1 MPIFQVSSSTVQ
13 PPGPLKKRPRR
24 VHQWWYAVLRRLVVG
39 GLIIAALAAL
49 LGKLGLSSLFFILLP
64 VCVSIIM
71 ARSYLYNRNMFLLTT
86 GLALIYFG
94 AVTGW
99 ELLTHRPG
107 TSEIIVVTTT
117 LALAVLF
124 EPARARVQ
132 SFMEQRFHLRDDET
146 VKAVEAFNSTLREEI
161 DLDQLRE
168 RLFAVVQKTMQP
180 QSVSVWV
187 RKAVQNDTGSL
198 PAQAGWREKG
208 SQAQREEYQR
218 EMQAVQEPAEDSFHS
233 IMHSEVNVADN
244 DPIIIYTLSHPGV
257 VEVDRLQL
265 DSPVVHNLKTNEVEI
280 ALPLASQGE
289 LIGLLNLG
297 PRLNGQKYTHED
309 RALLNTL
316 AARVAPAL
324 RVAQMVYERQV
335 QVRERERIEQELR
348 TAQDI
353 QHSLLPKDV
362 PLLPGWHIAPYYQ
375 PAREVGGDFYD
386 FLPFANGR
394 LGLVIG
400 DVTDKGIP
408 AALVMATTHTML
420 RTVAQEH
427 VSPGEA
433 LARVN
438 ELLYA
443 EIPPRMFVT
452 CFYAILDPGNG
463 RMKYANAGHELPY
476 RRHSDGVSEL
486 RATGMPLGM
495 MPESSYEEREVTLAP
510 GESVLFYSD
519 GLVEAHNTTHEM
531 FDYSR
536 LSALIEAHLGGPALI
551 EFLLSE
557 LATFTGEH
565 WEQEDDLTMV
575 TLSRGETC

>member
-1 MPIFQVSSSTVQ
+1 MTLFQVSSRTVQ
-13 PPGPLKKRPRR
+13 PPGPPKKRPRR
-24 VHQWWYAVLRRLVVG
+24 VHQRWYAVLRRLVVG

-117 LALAVLF
+117 LSLAVLF
-124 EPARARVQ
+124 EPARAHVQ

-168 RLFAVVQKTMQP
+168 RLFAVVQKIMQP

-187 RKAVQNDTGSL
+187 RKTVQNDTGSL

-218 EMQAVQEPAEDSFHS
+218 EMQAVPEPVEDSFHS
-233 IMHSEVNVADN
+233 IMYSEVNVAGN
-244 DPIIIYTLSHPGV
+244 DPIIIYTLSHPGA

-265 DSPVVHNLKTNEVEI
+265 DSPIVHNLKTNGVEI

-297 PRLNGQKYTHED
+297 PRLNGQEYTHED

-316 AARVAPAL
+316 AAQVAPAL

-353 QHSLLPKDV
+353 QRSLLPKDV
-362 PLLPGWHIAPYYQ
+362 PLLPGWQIAPYYQ

-408 AALVMATTHTML
+408 AALVMATTHIML

-452 CFYAILDPGNG
+452 CFYAILDPGSG

-486 RATGMPLGM
+486 QATGMPLGM
-495 MPESSYEEREVTLAP
+495 MPGSSYEEREVTLAP

-531 FDYSR
+531 FDYGR
-536 LSALIEAHLGGPALI
+536 LSALIGAHPGGPALI

>member
-1 MPIFQVSSSTVQ
+1 
-13 PPGPLKKRPRR
+13 
-24 VHQWWYAVLRRLVVG
+24 
-39 GLIIAALAAL
+39 
-49 LGKLGLSSLFFILLP
+49 
-64 VCVSIIM
+64 
-71 ARSYLYNRNMFLLTT
+71 
-86 GLALIYFG
+86 
-94 AVTGW
+94 
-99 ELLTHRPG
+99 
-107 TSEIIVVTTT
+107 
-117 LALAVLF
+117 
-124 EPARARVQ
+124 
-132 SFMEQRFHLRDDET
+132 
-146 VKAVEAFNSTLREEI
+146 
-161 DLDQLRE
+161 
-168 RLFAVVQKTMQP
+168 
-180 QSVSVWV
+180 
-187 RKAVQNDTGSL
+187 
-198 PAQAGWREKG
+198 
-208 SQAQREEYQR
+208 
-218 EMQAVQEPAEDSFHS
+218 MQAVQEPVNDPGDHEGRPYISAAWSEECRGGPRGRPDHSQVLQAVQDPVADSFHS

-244 DPIIIYTLSHPGV
+244 DPIIIYALSHPGA

-265 DSPVVHNLKTNEVEI
+265 DSPVVHNWKTNGVEI
-280 ALPLASQGE
+280 ALRMASQGE
-289 LIGLLNLG
+289 LIGVLNLG
-297 PRLNGQKYTHED
+297 PRLNGQEYTHED

-316 AARVAPAL
+316 AAQVAPAL
-324 RVAQMVYERQV
+324 RVAQMVYER

-362 PLLPGWHIAPYYQ
+362 PLLPGWQLAPYYQ

-386 FLPFANGR
+386 FLPFENGR

-408 AALVMATTHTML
+408 AALVMAATHTML

-427 VSPGEA
+427 VSAGEA

-452 CFYAILDPGNG
+452 CFYAILDPGSG

-486 RATGMPLGM
+486 RATGMPLAM
-495 MPESSYEEREVTLAP
+495 MPGGSYEEPELTLP
-510 GESVLFYSD
+510 PPDSVLFYTD
-519 GLVEAHNTTHEM
+519 GLPAAHNTTHQM

-536 LSALIEAHLGGPALI
+536 LSALIEAHPGGPALI

-557 LATFTGEH
+557 LATFTGKH

>member
-1 MPIFQVSSSTVQ
+1 MPIFQVSSRTVQ
-13 PPGPLKKRPRR
+13 PPGPPKKRPRR
-24 VHQWWYAVLRRLVVG
+24 VHQRWYAVLRRLVVG

-71 ARSYLYNRNMFLLTT
+71 ARSYLYNRKMFLLTT

-94 AVTGW
+94 GVTGW

-117 LALAVLF
+117 LALAVFF

-161 DLDQLRE
+161 DLDQLRV

-187 RKAVQNDTGSL
+187 RKAVQNDPGDHEGRPYISAASSEACRGD
-198 PAQAGWREKG
+198 PRGRPDH
-208 SQAQREEYQR
+208 SQAL
-218 EMQAVQEPAEDSFHS
+218 QAVQDPVADSFHS

-244 DPIIIYTLSHPGV
+244 DPIIIYALSHAGA

-265 DSPVVHNLKTNEVEI
+265 DSPVVHNLKTNGVEI

-297 PRLNGQKYTHED
+297 PRLNGQEYTHED

-316 AARVAPAL
+316 AAQVAPAL

-353 QHSLLPKDV
+353 QRSLLPEDV
-362 PLLPGWHIAPYYQ
+362 PLLPGWQVAPYYQ

-420 RTVAQEH
+420 R
-427 VSPGEA
+427 P
-433 LARVN
+433 
-438 ELLYA
+438 
-443 EIPPRMFVT
+443 
-452 CFYAILDPGNG
+452 
-463 RMKYANAGHELPY
+463 
-476 RRHSDGVSEL
+476 
-486 RATGMPLGM
+486 
-495 MPESSYEEREVTLAP
+495 
-510 GESVLFYSD
+510 
-519 GLVEAHNTTHEM
+519 
-531 FDYSR
+531 
-536 LSALIEAHLGGPALI
+536 
-551 EFLLSE
+551 
-557 LATFTGEH
+557 
-565 WEQEDDLTMV
+565 
-575 TLSRGETC
+575 